1 MTFNLRNRNF
11 LKLLDFTPKEI
22 QFLLDLS
29 ADLKKAKYAGTEQKK
44 LTGKNIALIFEKAST
59 RTRCAFEVAAFD
71 QGAQVSYLGPSGSQI
86 GQKESMK
93 DTARVL
99 GRMYDG
105 IEYRGFGQ
113 SIVEDLGAYAGV
125 PVWNGL
131 TDEFHPTQILADFL
145 TMLEHGRG
153 KLLHQISFTYLGDA
167 RNNMGNSLL
176 VGAAK
181 MGMDIRL
188 VAPKAFWPE
197 AQLVEEC
204 QAIAQSTG
212 AKITLTEDVAEGVK
226 GCDFLYTD
234 VWVSMGEAPEVWDE
248 RVAVMRPYQV
258 NMDVIKLTGNPQVKF
273 MHCLPAFHNN
283 ETVIG
288 QQVADKYGMNGLEVT
303 DEVFESDYS
312 IVFDEAE
319 NRMHTIKAVMVA
331 TLG

>member
-113 SIVEDLGAYAGV
+113 SIVEDLGAYGGV

-153 KLLHQISFTYLGDA
+153 KLLHQISFAYLGDA

-188 VAPKAFWPE
+188 VAPKTFWPE
-197 AQLVEEC
+197 EQLVEKC

-234 VWVSMGEAPEVWDE
+234 VWVSMGEAPEAWDE
-248 RVAVMRPYQV
+248 RVAVMKPYQV